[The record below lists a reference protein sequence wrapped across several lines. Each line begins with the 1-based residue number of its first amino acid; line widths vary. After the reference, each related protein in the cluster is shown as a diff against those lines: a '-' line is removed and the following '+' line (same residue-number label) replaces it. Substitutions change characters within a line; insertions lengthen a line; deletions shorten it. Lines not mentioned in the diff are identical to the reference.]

1 MLALVAACGGGTSQ
15 IQAFAPD
22 RLLVFGDE
30 HSAFT
35 ADGHKYAVNGLKTD
49 GTGAVD
55 CELNPLWIQ
64 AVASAFGFH
73 FAQCLGTATEARA
86 VTYAA
91 PGATVAAVT
100 AQIDAAVGA
109 GVENNLVLM
118 MAGLHD
124 IVQIYESRGAADTEE
139 QLLER
144 ARVRGLAMA
153 VQVNRLVD
161 LGARVIVATMPDVG
175 LTPWALAKGT
185 ADATLLSRMSLAFN
199 GRVRVNI
206 LNDGRFVGLVLVD
219 ELIQSAASPNT
230 QLAYG
235 ILNTTEPVCLV
246 TAALPNCTS
255 AAESLVSGAT
265 EITYIWADSKFF
277 GTNMHRQAGLTALD
291 RASRNPF

>member
-1 MLALVAACGGGTSQ
+1 MV
-15 IQAFAPD
+15 
-22 RLLVFGDE
+22 VFGDE

-35 ADGHKYAVNGLKTD
+35 ADGRKYAVNGLKAD
-49 GTGAVD
+49 GTGGVD

-64 AVASAFGFH
+64 AVASAFGFR

-100 AQIDAAVGA
+100 AQID
-109 GVENNLVLM
+109 GVIGTGVDNNLVLM

-124 IVQIYESRGAADTEE
+124 IIQIYESRVATDTEA

-144 ARVRGLAMA
+144 ARERGVAMS

-175 LTPWALAKGT
+175 LTPWALAKGE
-185 ADATLLSRMSLAFN
+185 ADAALLSRLSLAFN

-219 ELIQSAASPNT
+219 ELIQSATKVP
-230 QLAYG
+230 LAYG
-235 ILNTTEPVCLV
+235 ILNWTEPLCL
-246 TAALPNCTS
+246 TSAPLPTCTT

-265 EITYIWADSKFF
+265 EITYMWADSKFF
-277 GTNMHRQAGLTALD
+277 GTNMHRQAGLTAVD
-291 RASRNPF
+291 RAARNPF